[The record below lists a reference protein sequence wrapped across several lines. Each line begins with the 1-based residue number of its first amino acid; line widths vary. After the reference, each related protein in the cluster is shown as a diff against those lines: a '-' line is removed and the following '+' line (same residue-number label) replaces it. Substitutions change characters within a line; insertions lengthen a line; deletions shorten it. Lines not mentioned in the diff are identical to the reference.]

1 MSKVNQLFYRGP
13 SLEALHEEYA
23 KQGRIDDQAFV
34 MARQSARI
42 EAPIERVW
50 AVLSDVPAW
59 PKTNPEIHNVQLD
72 DGVIADGRFTWANGK
87 SRIKS
92 RFAVVDAEREL
103 TWTGVSSGAK
113 AAHRNLVE
121 STADGATRVIS
132 EESMAGPLLTLFYS
146 STKLEAGVERW
157 LAALKRAAEDA

>member
-1 MSKVNQLFYRGP
+1 
-13 SLEALHEEYA
+13 
-23 KQGRIDDQAFV
+23 
-34 MARQSARI
+34 
-42 EAPIERVW
+42 
-50 AVLSDVPAW
+50 
-59 PKTNPEIHNVQLD
+59 
-72 DGVIADGRFTWANGK
+72 VIADGRFTWANGK

-113 AAHRNLVE
+113 AVHRNLVE